1 MLTFWKR
8 RSTKAITVLQAPS
21 AQADRGSEV
30 REELTR
36 IEAEAQRLAQAIASG
51 GDIPALVT
59 AMQDREHRR
68 SHLRA
73 ELTAAERQSPVRT
86 DDGEIERALDVM
98 RQALTDWRGMLRQET
113 GPARRAMQALL
124 KGRLVFTPREREGE
138 RFYTFEGEGT
148 ISPVIARTTEVQRVW
163 WPQGDSNPSFTLERV
178 TSPTVGVD
186 RRRREFI
193 GPRGDV
199 RAPSQR
205 RG

>member
-1 MLTFWKR
+1 LGAEKARNTALQAELTKLERLGELIDVR
-8 RSTKAITVLQAPS
+8 RAITCNNTCGCSRSPKLHFRPKPAVPRIVLSNCRSPS
-21 AQADRGSEV
+21 AAPAAEGPRYTGAAIRPKTTWPEV
-30 REELTR
+30 TQPSSSKRVLVGE
-36 IEAEAQRLAQAIASG
+36 RLAQAIASG

-124 KGRLVFTPREREGE
+124 K
-138 RFYTFEGEGT
+138 
-148 ISPVIARTTEVQRVW
+148 
-163 WPQGDSNPSFTLERV
+163 
-178 TSPTVGVD
+178 
-186 RRRREFI
+186 
-193 GPRGDV
+193 
-199 RAPSQR
+199 
-205 RG
+205 